1 MQHPFATL
9 SPEYTN
15 WIAHAR
21 VTRPGP
27 VQEGAKAVLAA
38 MPRYIDAAAALG
50 MPPQCAAFIGA
61 LDLRESNCNPR
72 AALGQGDP
80 WNERSVHVPAG
91 FGPFKSWADACRFY
105 LAREHIN
112 AITSPSAW
120 TAEWLCFE
128 GNGWNGFGPNAHERV
143 PGYLFSCTAV
153 YDTPRY
159 GGVGLGGKYIAD
171 NEWSGTAVDVQPG
184 IWPVIQAVLAV
195 HREWS
200 FPTANPTQQATTVPV
215 VTAKPLPVG
224 LHDAAALQA
233 ALNKLGCKPPLVVD
247 GNLGR
252 RTMAA
257 VRAFQQANGL
267 TVDGLAGPET
277 WAKITAK
284 LPAA

>member
-1 MQHPFATL
+1 LQHPFAVL
-9 SPEYTN
+9 SPEYTA

-27 VQEGAKAVLAA
+27 VQEGAREVLAA

-72 AALGQGDP
+72 SALGQGDP

-91 FGPFKSWADACRFY
+91 FGPFKSWADAAQFY
-105 LAREHIN
+105 LRREHIN
-112 AITSPSAW
+112 DPATW
-120 TAEWLCFE
+120 TAEWLCFK
-128 GNGWNGFGPNAHERV
+128 GNGWNGFGPNDYGRV
-143 PGYLFSCTAV
+143 PGYLFACTAV

-159 GGVGLGGKYIAD
+159 GGVGLAGKYIHD
-171 NEWSGTAVDVQPG
+171 GPNGWSGTTVDSQPG

-195 HREWS
+195 HTEWS
-200 FPTANPTQQATTVPV
+200 FPTANPTQQPTTVPP
-215 VTAKPLPVG
+215 KPQPLPEG

-233 ALNKLGCKPPLVVD
+233 ALNKLGCQPPLVVD

-252 RTMAA
+252 HTMAA
-257 VRAFQQANGL
+257 VRAFQQSAGIA
-267 TVDGLAGPET
+267 VDGLAGPET
-277 WAKITAK
+277 WLKITAK
-284 LPAA
+284 LGAA

>member
-1 MQHPFATL
+1 MQHPFQVL
-9 SPEYTN
+9 SPEYTA
-15 WIAHAR
+15 WMAHAR

-27 VQEGAKAVLAA
+27 VQEGAKEVLAA
-38 MPRYIDAAAALG
+38 MPRYIAAAADLD

-61 LDLRESNCNPR
+61 LDLRESNCNPSR
-72 AALGQGDP
+72 ALGQGDP
-80 WNERSVHVPAG
+80 WNQRSTHVPAG

-112 AITSPSAW
+112 DPATW
-120 TAEWLCFE
+120 TWEWLCYE
-128 GNGWNGFGPNAHERV
+128 GNGWNGFGPNNNGRV

-184 IWPVIQAVLAV
+184 IVPVIQAVLAV
-195 HREWS
+195 HTEWS
-200 FPTANPTQQATTVPV
+200 FATANPTQQAPTLPP

-224 LHDAAALQA
+224 LHDAATLQA
-233 ALNKLGCKPPLVVD
+233 DLNKLGCRPPLVVD
-247 GNLGR
+247 GNYGR
-252 RTMAA
+252 ATRSA
-257 VRAFQQANGL
+257 VRSFQSFAKL

-277 WAKITAK
+277 WAAIAAK
-284 LPAA
+284 LADD

>member
-1 MQHPFATL
+1 METFAAL
-9 SPEYTN
+9 SPEYTA
-15 WIAHAR
+15 WIFHAR
-21 VTRPGP
+21 VTRAAA
-27 VQEGAKAVLAA
+27 VQEGAREVLAA

-50 MPPQCAAFIGA
+50 MPQQCAAFIGA

-91 FGPFKSWADACRFY
+91 FGPFKSWADACNFY
-105 LAREHIN
+105 LRREHIN
-112 AITSPSAW
+112 DPATW
-120 TAEWLCFE
+120 TAEWLCYK
-128 GNGWNGFGPNAHERV
+128 GNGWNGFGPNAHGRV

-159 GGVGLGGKYIAD
+159 GGAGLGGKYVAD
-171 NEWSGTAVDVQPG
+171 GAWSGDTVDSQPG

-195 HREWS
+195 HTEWA
-200 FPTANPTQQATTVPV
+200 FPTANPMQQPTTVPIV
-215 VTAKPLPVG
+215 KANPPPVG

-233 ALNKLGCKPPLVVD
+233 ALNKLGCKPPLVID

-257 VRAFQQANGL
+257 VRAFQQSAGL